1 MSHVRTKIRNAI
13 KALLVADDDF
23 SGRVYDWPFTPGAA
37 QMPCAVI
44 QIGDEPIQ
52 VNTVHPVAEYERNAR
67 VLITLYGSSSKNDVA
82 EKLEDLSV
90 ALENILGTGDDAPT
104 LNGLLSKPLYLT
116 ALQAEP
122 DEQSSKPVAKLTH
135 IYEALYFTQSGNP
148 ELTL

>member
-1 MSHVRTKIRNAI
+1 VAHVRTQIRNAV
-13 KALLVADDDF
+13 KALLSADDDF
-23 SGRVYDWPFTPGAA
+23 SGRVHNFPFTPSAA
-37 QMPCAVI
+37 QMPCAVV

-52 VNTVHPVAEYERNAR
+52 VHTVHPVAEYERNAR
-67 VLITLYGSSSKNDVA
+67 VLITLFATSSKNDVA

-90 ALENILGTGDDAPT
+90 AVENILGTGEDAPT

-122 DEQSSKPVAKLTH
+122 DEQASKPVAKLTH